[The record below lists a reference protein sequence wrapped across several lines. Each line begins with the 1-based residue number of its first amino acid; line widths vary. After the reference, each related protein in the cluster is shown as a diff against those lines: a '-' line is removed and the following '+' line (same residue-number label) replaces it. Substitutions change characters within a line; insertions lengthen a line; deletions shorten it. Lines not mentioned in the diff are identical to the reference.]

1 MDKKEIVLY
10 SDMLGQLKGG
20 ESRDSRQVGDDEE
33 EEEEGEVCV
42 CRCC

>member
-20 ESRDSRQVGDDEE
+20 ESRDSRQVGDDD